1 MPYGKWPKDFPCGTV
16 VKNLSCRAGDMG
28 LILGQGTRIPHP
40 TEQLSLDT
48 TGALTCT
55 TKV

>member
-1 MPYGKWPKDFPCGTV
+1 MPYSKLPKDFPGGTV

-40 TEQLSLDT
+40 TEQLSLYT
-48 TGALTCT
+48 ATGALTCHN
-55 TKV
+55 